1 MRLPALKKV
10 SSWMQDSFIENGAN
24 RLTAVKQVP

>member
-1 MRLPALKKV
+1 MQLPPLKKV

-24 RLTAVKQVP
+24 LLTGLK